1 MYFSSQKFVYQQFFG
16 MRTKYKQFHWFSS
29 LLTKRD
35 ACTNTAQSS
44 LRGVQMMMIATIG
57 ARIKSIQMCV
67 LCGAIQMKSY
77 IQVWMLP
84 SVVTVQTQIR
94 LERFW
99 IQNQSQIGSVHTV
112 M

>member
-1 MYFSSQKFVYQQFFG
+1 M
-16 MRTKYKQFHWFSS
+16 T
-29 LLTKRD
+29 
-35 ACTNTAQSS
+35 
-44 LRGVQMMMIATIG
+44 
-57 ARIKSIQMCV
+57 
-67 LCGAIQMKSY
+67 SY

-94 LERFW
+94 LEGFW